1 MLRTSPANLCA
12 VSTPRKSSKSV
23 GSAAEREDALGRPE
37 VVVEFLFDRGMLS
50 ISVRNIGARPAT
62 NVAVKFDKRI
72 IGLGG
77 AKEISAL
84 PLFRNIEFLGPA
96 REIVTIVDTSGSYFQ
111 RKQPTKLSARIS
123 YLDLQKQQYE
133 TTIKHDLEIY
143 RELSYVV
150 LPATNESN
158 SSFHS

>member
-1 MLRTSPANLCA
+1 MSTPLQSNKP
-12 VSTPRKSSKSV
+12 VST
-23 GSAAEREDALGRPE
+23 GAERQDTLGRPE
-37 VVVEFLFDRGMLS
+37 VVVEFLFDRGMLF

-62 NVAVKFDKRI
+62 NVAVKFDEKI

-77 AKEISAL
+77 RKEISAL

-96 REIVTIVDTSGSYFQ
+96 REIGTLVDTSESYFH

-123 YLDLQKQQYE
+123 YLDLQKQKYE

-150 LPATNESN
+150 SPAINENDSK
-158 SSFHS
+158 SHS

>member
-1 MLRTSPANLCA
+1 MSTPLESNRP
-12 VSTPRKSSKSV
+12 VSTGTHP
-23 GSAAEREDALGRPE
+23 EDLPGRPE
-37 VVVEFLFDRGMLS
+37 VVVEFLFDRGMLF

-62 NVAVKFDKRI
+62 NVAVKFDEKI

-96 REIVTIVDTSGSYFQ
+96 REITTLVDTSGSYFQ
-111 RKQPTKLSARIS
+111 RKQPTKLTAQIS
-123 YLDLQKQQYE
+123 YQDPERQKFE

-143 RELSYVV
+143 RDLSYVV
-150 LPATNESN
+150 SPATSEPE
-158 SSFHS
+158 FPFRL